1 MENTITEQKIFDLNN
16 IRLVVGLG
24 NIGNEFIG
32 TRHNV
37 GFELLDNIVAG
48 QRFKEDK
55 DLFSDFIE
63 KNFGEHKLL
72 LLKPRTMMNLSGKAV
87 IAAKNFYKFKPE
99 EILIVHDD
107 LDIQLGAYKMHYSKG
122 PKIHNGILSIENRL
136 GTPDFWRLRIGVDN
150 RDVVT
155 RNHMTGAAYVL
166 GRFKADERNLIIKTY
181 NDIINQYFLI

>member
-1 MENTITEQKIFDLNN
+1 MDNAIQEQKMFSINEIKL
-16 IRLVVGLG
+16 IVGLG
-24 NIGNEFIG
+24 NTGNEFIG

-37 GFELLDNIVAG
+37 GFEFLDSLVSG
-48 QRFKEDK
+48 QRFKEDR

-63 KNFGEHKLL
+63 KSFSENKVL

-87 IAAKNFYKFKPE
+87 ISAKTYYKIKPE

-107 LDIQLGAYKMHYSKG
+107 LDIQLGSYKMHFSRG

-136 GTPDFWRLRIGVDN
+136 GTQEFWRLRIGVDN

-166 GRFKADERNLIIKTY
+166 GRFKADERNLIIQTY
-181 NDIINQYFLI
+181 NDIIKDHFI